1 MKNHYKNYSTIERER
16 KVFAIVMAIIIVLL
30 LALFTMEACGVFD
43 AYIWK
48 PIEEYPLANA
58 NISWEQTFYPGAW
71 GT

>member
-30 LALFTMEACGVFD
+30 LVMFTLETCGVFD